1 MCATSGACHAGRPD
15 AILPSQPTGQHPAQ
29 DQRMANGARR
39 GSGAADRDIGRPVP
53 VIAVPGVIAGT
64 VNCSSRHVGWRT
76 LFPQPLGGP
85 PASLHLQIQLP
96 DPARSV
102 AGLATLVEVRRLL
115 GNRSQA
121 RGEFTSFVHNVV
133 PTASFDDPQALSNLA
148 ALAGPPWHA
157 GPVTVALG
165 EVRGRASLPTVT
177 RERSNHQNDRID
189 PKPSETVTIP
199 VNRLASMR
207 VILNEA
213 RRERGAGP
221 HHSSSGIRPW
231 RVIRGRPNL
240 RVTRCAATGRDQL
253 RSSSIRWARSMSTG
267 TLLPA

>member
-1 MCATSGACHAGRPD
+1 MRDDQMPSFHPSRPASTPLKSNGWLTARGAAAVR
-15 AILPSQPTGQHPAQ
+15 PTGTSV
-29 DQRMANGARR
+29 AR
-39 GSGAADRDIGRPVP
+39 SPL
-53 VIAVPGVIAGT
+53 VIAVPRVIAGT

-96 DPARSV
+96 DPARSA

-199 VNRLASMR
+199 VNRLAAMR

-221 HHSSSGIRPW
+221 HHSSSGIRP
-231 RVIRGRPNL
+231 GASF
-240 RVTRCAATGRDQL
+240 AADRISG
-253 RSSSIRWARSMSTG
+253 
-267 TLLPA
+267 